1 MKFRIFFTLFGQ
13 LYLAVA
19 QPVVIAVVVRLAVE
33 GRGVAVI
40 VVHELEVVEAVA
52 DALRAEVSEQLQP
65 HAALHH
71 AGGVAGALALAAGLG
86 ADGDG
91 LDAGG
96 VLGTAFN
103 RTSRI
108 NKISLYLRC
117 LNTHL
122 AQCLNRFS
130 IVKVLVGPFYKEKAL
145 LGAFSGHCR
154 SSHNPYESSSPG

>member
-1 MKFRIFFTLFGQ
+1 M
-13 LYLAVA
+13 
-19 QPVVIAVVVRLAVE
+19 
-33 GRGVAVI
+33 AVI

-96 VLGTAFN
+96 VLGTAVN

-108 NKISLYLRC
+108 HKISLYRVSSKTVYTWFLPF
-117 LNTHL
+117 
-122 AQCLNRFS
+122 FS
-130 IVKVLVGPFYKEKAL
+130 SK
-145 LGAFSGHCR
+145 S
-154 SSHNPYESSSPG
+154 NPILTSRVSFEN

>member
-1 MKFRIFFTLFGQ
+1 M
-13 LYLAVA
+13 
-19 QPVVIAVVVRLAVE
+19 
-33 GRGVAVI
+33 AVI

-96 VLGTAFN
+96 VLGTAVN

-108 NKISLYLRC
+108 KKISLYLLC
-117 LNTHL
+117 SNTHL
-122 AQCLNRFS
+122 AQCFNRFS
-130 IVKVLVGPFYKEKAL
+130 IVKVLVGAFYKEKAL

-154 SSHNPYESSSPG
+154 SSRNPDESSSPG

>member
-1 MKFRIFFTLFGQ
+1 MTIFGQ

-33 GRGVAVI
+33 GRGVPVI
-40 VVHELEVVEAVA
+40 VVDQLEVVEAVA
-52 DALRAEVSEQLQP
+52 DALRAEVPEQLQP

-96 VLGTAFN
+96 VLGTAVN
-103 RTSRI
+103 RTSR
-108 NKISLYLRC
+108 RR
-117 LNTHL
+117 
-122 AQCLNRFS
+122 RFTRFTS
-130 IVKVLVGPFYKEKAL
+130 NMDKEALV
-145 LGAFSGHCR
+145 GAFSGHCKISR
-154 SSHNPYESSSPG
+154 DPDESYIPG